1 MLAKALS
8 SSPLGTD
15 AYLVEVE
22 VDISNGLPCFSTV
35 GLPDQSVKESR
46 DRVKAALSNSGFDF
60 PAKKI
65 TINLAPADTRKE
77 GPVFDLPIALALL
90 AAMGIVDKERL
101 SQYIVLGE
109 LSLDGVVKP
118 CKGILPV
125 AIAARRSESAGL
137 LLPAANAREAA
148 IVERL
153 AVYPLQTLAQAVRFI
168 NRETTITPSSFN
180 PRAEFFRQTDY
191 PLDFNEVKGQ
201 QHAKRALEVAAAG
214 GHNLIMIGPPG
225 AGKTM
230 LAKRLPAILP
240 DLSLEEAIE
249 TTKVYSVAGELKAE
263 QSLVTTRPF
272 RAPHH
277 TISYAGLIGGG
288 KFPKPGEVSLAHN
301 GVLFLDEIP
310 EFQRNVLE
318 VMRQPLEDGVV
329 NIARAST
336 ALTFPA
342 RFMLAAAMNPCP
354 CGFYTDPQRECRCST
369 RQIHNYLQRISG
381 PLWDRI
387 DLHIEVPAIS
397 YHDLVRAPGGESS
410 LTIRQRVNQARE
422 IQQQRFSKE
431 NFHCNAHMPSRALGK
446 YCRLGPDS
454 QRLLQAAMRKL
465 NLSARAYNRILKMAR
480 TIADLEGTESINS
493 THLAEAIQYRSLD
506 RQNF

>member
-8 SSPLGTD
+8 SSPLGTE

-22 VDISNGLPCFSTV
+22 VDIAPGLPYFATV

-46 DRVKAALSNSGFDF
+46 DRVRAAISNSGFEF

-65 TINLAPADTRKE
+65 TVNLAPADIKKE
-77 GPVFDLPIALALL
+77 GTIFDLPIALGIL
-90 AAMGIVDKERL
+90 AAMGIVKQQRL
-101 SQYIVLGE
+101 SEYIILGE
-109 LSLDGVVKP
+109 LSLDGNVKP
-118 CKGILPV
+118 IKGVLPV
-125 AIAARRSESAGL
+125 ALAARQSEMEGL

-148 IVERL
+148 VVQGL
-153 AVYPLQTLAQAVRFI
+153 AVYPLQTLAEAVHFI
-168 NRETTITPSSFN
+168 NQETNLAPVEFDV
-180 PRAEFFRQTDY
+180 AEEFAKQRDY
-191 PLDFNEVKGQ
+191 PLDFSEVKGQ

-230 LAKRLPAILP
+230 LAKRLPGILP

-249 TTKVYSVAGELKAE
+249 TTKVHSVAGELKTE
-263 QSLVTTRPF
+263 QSLVATRPF
-272 RAPHH
+272 RSPHH

-336 ALTFPA
+336 SLTFPA
-342 RFMLAAAMNPCP
+342 RFTLAAAMNPCP
-354 CGFYTDPQRECRCST
+354 CGFYTDARQECRCT
-369 RQIHNYLQRISG
+369 PRQIHNYLRRISG

-387 DLHIEVPAIS
+387 DLHIEVPAIH
-397 YHDLVRAPGGESS
+397 YHELTQSAPTEASQE
-410 LTIRQRVNQARE
+410 IRRRVNRARKL
-422 IQQQRFSKE
+422 QQERFSQEK
-431 NFHCNAHMPSRALGK
+431 FHCNAHMPTKAIKK
-446 YCRLGPDS
+446 YCRLTPES
-454 QRLLQAAMRKL
+454 HQLFQTAMTRL
-465 NLSARAYNRILKMAR
+465 NLSARAYTRILKVAR
-480 TIADLEGTESINS
+480 TIADLEGLENINPS
-493 THLAEAIQYRSLD
+493 HLAEAIQYRSLD
-506 RQNF
+506 RYNL